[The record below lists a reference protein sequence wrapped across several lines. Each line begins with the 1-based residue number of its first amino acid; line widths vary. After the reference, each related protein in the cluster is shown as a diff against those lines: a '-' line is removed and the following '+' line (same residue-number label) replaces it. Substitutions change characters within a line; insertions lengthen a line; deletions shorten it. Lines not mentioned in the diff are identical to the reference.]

1 MLTYQTILS
10 PLDQFEIRNLFSI
23 DTPLLANINL
33 SITNIGLYMTIA
45 AFIAFYY
52 SVLATN
58 HSKITPNKWSLSQ
71 ETLYA
76 TIHSIVVNQINNK
89 SGQAY
94 FPFMYALF
102 IFILI
107 NNLIGMVNR
116 SLRIYIIKT
125 FSLTNLKNKIIRLY
139 SSNTSNYPRYNL
151 NNTYRLNPYYITG
164 LVDAEG
170 CFTTSI
176 YKDCRMKTGWQI
188 KPIFQLNLHKKD
200 IKILEA
206 IQKTWGVGKI
216 YKHGEDSL
224 MYRVSSLKNLRVIT
238 NHFDIYPLITQK
250 HSDYLLFKQSIN
262 LIDKKLH
269 LTEIGLLKL
278 VGIKSVLNWGL
289 SEKFK
294 ETFPNMIAVVRPK
307 VNISEIKDVYWLIGF
322 VEGEGSFMI
331 TIQESKS
338 KKTTDNISL
347 RFSMTQHSK
356 DLVLLDNI
364 SKYLGCG
371 KLYFSRN
378 EVNLIVS
385 TFSDINLKIISLFNK
400 YPLLGTKKED
410 YLDFCKV
417 AELMKSKDHL
427 TKEGIENIKIIKSNM
442 NSKRIHS

>member
-1 MLTYQTILS
+1 MFNYHTIIS

-23 DTPLLANINL
+23 DTPLLANMNL

-45 AFIAFYY
+45 AFIAFYF
-52 SVLATN
+52 SILATN
-58 HSKITPNKWSLSQ
+58 HSTITPNKWSLSQ

-89 SGQAY
+89 NGQVY

-107 NNLIGMVNR
+107 NNLIGMVKR
-116 SLRIYIIKT
+116 SLHIYIIQT

-151 NNTYRLNPYYITG
+151 NNTYYLNPYYITG

-176 YKDCRMKTGWQI
+176 YKDCRMKKGWQV

-206 IQKTWGVGKI
+206 VQKTWGVGKI

-238 NHFDIYPLITQK
+238 NHFDNYPLITQK
-250 HSDYLLFKQSIN
+250 LADYQLFKQSID
-262 LIDKKLH
+262 LIQKKLH
-269 LTEIGLLKL
+269 LTEKGLLEL

-294 ETFPNMIAVVRPK
+294 ETFPNMIPVVRPK
-307 VNISEIKDVYWLIGF
+307 VDISEIKDVYWLIGF
-322 VEGEGSFMI
+322 VEGEGSFMVI
-331 TIQESKS
+331 IQESKS
-338 KKTTDNISL
+338 KETDNIGL
-347 RFSMTQHSK
+347 RFVITQHSK
-356 DLVLLDNI
+356 DSELLDNI

-371 KLYFSRN
+371 KCYFSRN

-385 TFSDINLKIISLFNK
+385 TFSDINNKIISLFNK

-417 AELMKSKDHL
+417 AELIKSKDHL
-427 TKEGIENIKIIKSNM
+427 TKKGIEDIKIIKSNM

>member
-1 MLTYQTILS
+1 MFKYQTILS

-23 DTPLLANINL
+23 DTPLLANMNL

-45 AFIAFYY
+45 AFIAFYF
-52 SVLATN
+52 SILATN

-89 SGQAY
+89 NGQAY

-107 NNLIGMVNR
+107 NNLIGMVKR
-116 SLRIYIIKT
+116 SLHIYIIQT

-139 SSNTSNYPRYNL
+139 SSNTSKYHRYNL
-151 NNTYRLNPYYITG
+151 NNTYYLNPYYITG

-176 YKDCRMKTGWQI
+176 YKDCRMKTGWQV

-200 IKILEA
+200 LKILEA
-206 IQKTWGVGKI
+206 LQKTWGVGKI
-216 YKHGEDSL
+216 YKHGQDSF

-238 NHFDIYPLITQK
+238 THFDHYPLITQK
-250 HSDYLLFKQSIN
+250 LADYLLFKQSID
-262 LIDKKLH
+262 LIQEKLH
-269 LTEIGLLKL
+269 LTEKGLLTL

-294 ETFPNMIAVVRPK
+294 ETFPNMIPVVRPK
-307 VNISEIKDVYWLIGF
+307 VDISEIKDVYWLVGF
-322 VEGEGSFMI
+322 VEGEGSFMVI
-331 TIQESKS
+331 IQESKS
-338 KKTTDNISL
+338 KKTTDNIGL
-347 RFSMTQHSK
+347 RFVITQHSK
-356 DLVLLDNI
+356 DSVLLDNI
-364 SKYLGCG
+364 SNYLGCG
-371 KLYFSRN
+371 KCYSSRN
-378 EVNLIVS
+378 EVNLTVS
-385 TFSDINLKIISLFNK
+385 TFSDINKIISLFNK

-417 AELMKSKDHL
+417 AELIKSKDHL
-427 TKEGIENIKIIKSNM
+427 TKQGIENIKRIKSNM
-442 NSKRIHS
+442 NSKRIH